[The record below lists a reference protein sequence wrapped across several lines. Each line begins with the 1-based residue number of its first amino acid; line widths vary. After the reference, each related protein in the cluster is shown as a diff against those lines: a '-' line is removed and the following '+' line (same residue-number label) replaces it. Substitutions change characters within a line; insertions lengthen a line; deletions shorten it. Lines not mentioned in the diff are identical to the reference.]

1 MTDPTVEELLERQRI
16 QNMGLLVR
24 EFDGRPGELA
34 AFLEKR
40 FAGYIESARN
50 PGEGDI
56 AEANTWFP
64 TVFGRFGG
72 PVVGVSEL
80 YSEGRSALSDHP
92 RMPGLIA
99 VGWRAHYPS
108 LTRLAGGKWKDG
120 REEARDRCRPVA
132 DRFREALLSDEW
144 LEARVE
150 EVRVGRSEAADHD
163 RMGNPY
169 QDLASEGKSI
179 IWVHAVTV
187 EILL

>member
-1 MTDPTVEELLERQRI
+1 MTDPTVEELLERQRL
-16 QNMGLLVR
+16 QAMGRLAA

-40 FAGYIESARN
+40 FAGYIEPVRN
-50 PGEGDI
+50 PEDGDV
-56 AEANTWFP
+56 AEAHTWFP
-64 TVFGRFGG
+64 TIFGRFGG
-72 PVVGVSEL
+72 PVVGVAEL

-92 RMPGLIA
+92 GMPGLVAI
-99 VGWRAHYPS
+99 GWRAHYPS
-108 LTRLAGGKWKDG
+108 LTRPQGGKWKDG

-144 LEARVE
+144 LAARVE
-150 EVRVGRSEAADHD
+150 DVRVARTEAADHD

-169 QDLASEGKSI
+169 QDLAREGTSI